1 MERQIVHCASISRA
15 NCARNYEGSLNEWI
29 ASVVEVK
36 AVEHWATNTVRGG
49 LKRGQCHLVV
59 RNWSGH
65 GRALIALTVF
75 DTGRCLLLLFVNSL
89 DMSTRSS
96 LASLFTI
103 ASRQVVNPV
112 AVLQEQDNTITFLLS
127 LWMSPY

>member
-1 MERQIVHCASISRA
+1 MTDCPLCQHISGELRAELRRVIERMDFLC
-15 NCARNYEGSLNEWI
+15 
-29 ASVVEVK
+29 VEVK
-36 AVEHWATNTVRGG
+36 AVEHWATNTLRGG

-75 DTGRCLLLLFVNSL
+75 DTWRCLLLLFVNSL
-89 DMSTRSS
+89 DMGTRSS

-112 AVLQEQDNTITFLLS
+112 AVLQEQYNTITFLLS
-127 LWMSPY
+127 LRVSPD